1 MIPISYNGV
10 PAEYFNFISK
20 FRKKI
25 EGWHRKGVMGNA
37 RTEVT
42 VCDECMLF
50 FGLLL
55 RKDYLQRIM
64 ITKASDLP
72 RIIEI
77 VESKFPQLKND
88 REHPNDEHSELYT
101 CLSKAFC
108 TLGYS
113 DSEFPNY
120 IITKSLDLKACPYC
134 NQVEFLCN
142 TVIAEDDRQN
152 TIKDSELDHFYPKS
166 RVPYLAVSL
175 FNLVPCCSTCN
186 GGNGKH
192 TSDTYAE
199 KLVNPFT
206 LKNANGLEFKLDIV
220 GDGLLNLKT
229 FNQACEIQTIT
240 NDQTLVTNR
249 KIFKIKGR
257 YKNELDRAKDVWIS
271 HKKIESKGYIMAV
284 SELSQQIGEE
294 INISQWL
301 NHELHIDSSNY
312 NNAKLS
318 KFVMD
323 IWNQLDDNSLE

>member
-1 MIPISYNGV
+1 MIPISFNSV
-10 PAEYFNFISK
+10 PIEYVRFIQK

-25 EGWHRKGVMGNA
+25 QGWYTSGVMGNA
-37 RTEVT
+37 KAKIY
-42 VCDECMLF
+42 VCQDCKLF
-50 FGLLL
+50 FKLLL
-55 RKDYLQRIM
+55 SKDHLKTIM
-64 ITKASDLP
+64 TAKASDLP

-101 CLSKAFC
+101 CLCKAFN

-113 DSEFPNY
+113 DPEFPNY

-134 NQVEFLCN
+134 NQVEIYCN
-142 TVIAEDDRQN
+142 KVIAEDDRQN

-175 FNLVPCCSTCN
+175 FNLVPSCSTCN

-192 TSDTYAE
+192 TSDIYAE
-199 KLVNPFT
+199 RLVNPFT

-220 GDGLLNLKT
+220 GDGLLNIKT
-229 FNQACEIQTIT
+229 FNQACDIQTIT
-240 NDQTLVTNR
+240 NDQTLVPNR

-284 SELSQQIGEE
+284 SELSEQIGEE

-323 IWNQLDDNSLE
+323 IWKQLDDNSL